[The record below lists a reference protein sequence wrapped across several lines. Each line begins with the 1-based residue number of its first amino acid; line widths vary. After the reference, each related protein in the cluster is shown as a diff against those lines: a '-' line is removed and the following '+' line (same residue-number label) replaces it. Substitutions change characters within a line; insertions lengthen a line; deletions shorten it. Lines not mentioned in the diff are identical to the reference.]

1 MKSNEMKSNMIKGKM
16 VKLASQLS
24 APELM
29 EQARKINEMFDD
41 WVDDVLMALLSD
53 LEAKIPEADYI
64 KFCDSL

>member
-1 MKSNEMKSNMIKGKM
+1 MDNKMIKEKM

-41 WVDDVLMALLSD
+41 WADDVLMAMLSA
-53 LEAKIPEADYI
+53 LESKIPESDYI
-64 KFCDSL
+64 QFCDSL

>member
-1 MKSNEMKSNMIKGKM
+1 MKSNMIKGKM

-41 WVDDVLMALLSD
+41 WVDDVLMALLSA

>member
-1 MKSNEMKSNMIKGKM
+1 MKSNMIKGKM

-41 WVDDVLMALLSD
+41 WVDDVLMALLSA
-53 LEAKIPEADYI
+53 LESKIPESDYI
-64 KFCDSL
+64 QFCDSL